1 MGVGVPQD
9 RCCSVPVPSL
19 VESGLTMDSDLET
32 LAIALYVTTDD
43 LLKAHPEIALQR
55 PAVGI
60 SPVITDA
67 EVITMAVMQ
76 TLLGHTSA

>member
-1 MGVGVPQD
+1 
-9 RCCSVPVPSL
+9 
-19 VESGLTMDSDLET
+19 MDSDLET

-76 TLLGHTSA
+76 TLLGHTSS

>member
-1 MGVGVPQD
+1 
-9 RCCSVPVPSL
+9 
-19 VESGLTMDSDLET
+19 MDNDLET

>member
-1 MGVGVPQD
+1 
-9 RCCSVPVPSL
+9 
-19 VESGLTMDSDLET
+19 MDSDLET

>member
-1 MGVGVPQD
+1 
-9 RCCSVPVPSL
+9 
-19 VESGLTMDSDLET
+19 MDSDLET

-67 EVITMAVMQ
+67 EVTTMAVMQ

>member
-1 MGVGVPQD
+1 
-9 RCCSVPVPSL
+9 
-19 VESGLTMDSDLET
+19 MDSDLET

-76 TLLGHTSA
+76 TLLVHTSA

>member
-1 MGVGVPQD
+1 
-9 RCCSVPVPSL
+9 
-19 VESGLTMDSDLET
+19 MDSDLET

-67 EVITMAVMQ
+67 EVITVAVMQ